1 MNGEDIVNGFV
12 VEQVP
17 KTGTGPVVNGTTSFI
32 GDNDLSVSSC
42 QPDADDCVYDLHIH
56 NQTML
61 WKALPKP
68 ANTSQVCLC
77 YCLLQ
82 GGYVFALVSLA
93 VR

>member
-1 MNGEDIVNGFV
+1 MNGEDIVNGFI

-17 KTGTGPVVNGTTSFI
+17 KTGTGPVVNGTSFI

-42 QPDADDCVYDLHIH
+42 QPAADDCVYDLHIH
-56 NQTML
+56 NQMML

-68 ANTSQVCLC
+68 SNTSQVCTLR
-77 YCLLQ
+77 CLLQ